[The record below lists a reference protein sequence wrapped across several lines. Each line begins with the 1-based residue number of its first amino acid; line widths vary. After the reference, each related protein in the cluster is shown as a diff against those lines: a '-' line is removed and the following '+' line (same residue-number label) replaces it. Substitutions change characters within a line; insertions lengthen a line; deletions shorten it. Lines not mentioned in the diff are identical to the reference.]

1 MTTLPHA
8 AEYTDAH
15 GAPAFVAL
23 PPILALDLDGVC
35 NSDDTLRASR
45 TAAVERALITRHL
58 TPAAML
64 DALDPAMC
72 ARVQRVLSAAGA
84 GYVLITTWL
93 DLYARPEGEAY
104 YDNDAHDAARDAHA
118 AAIVAALRERG
129 VTAPCL
135 GAIPRRRRGMSDYT
149 DPRARELAAWLDAR
163 PSVTRWCV
171 LDDTVDHYGYR
182 RSVNGAVRYHDPR
195 FAGRCVHPVD
205 GITEADAD
213 AAIAVLT
220 RAP

>member
-118 AAIVAALRERG
+118 DAIVAALRERG

-171 LDDTVDHYGYR
+171 LDDTTDHYGYR